1 MIPQF
6 IRICVIAFSVVLSV
20 LLCNEAQSQCFTC
33 AKAPVGT
40 IWCDD
45 FEDDIP
51 LNQKYFEYDSNNGD
65 FVVKDSVGRD
75 KSQGMRVIWQKGEVA
90 AGSIKKSFGKTPST
104 YIGKNASSPDSNF
117 NEIYWRM
124 DIRHQ
129 KNWQGGGPAKLMRAL
144 TLANANWATGMMA
157 HLWSG
162 GKDNLYLGMDP
173 ASGISEN
180 GILKT
185 TKYND
190 FPNMRWLGFKV
201 GKADIFSTL
210 QSDSWQCI
218 EGHVKLN
225 TPNSNDGIFE
235 FWINDTL
242 QAGTYNLN
250 WHGAWNES
258 PDNMKI
264 NSIFFENY
272 WNDGSP
278 VQQERYFDNIV
289 ISTKRISCK
298 CEQQQQTQ
306 REANLPQTDSV
317 VTCFPDTTGYR
328 RITVGSVNRDYTD
341 LQKAIDDAQPGTL
354 IILDAGSTFKGSYVL
369 PKKNNDKRWII
380 LMSSGLDLLPHEANR
395 ISPEMKTGDNE
406 YPLQRNAMPKIITSN
421 TAGVPCFITQNNA
434 HHYRL
439 LGLEIT
445 ADTTVKNSYGL
456 INFGDAS
463 KAQNSLNQVPTHLI
477 IDRCYIHGHTKATI
491 MKYGV
496 GLNCS
501 NGAVIDSYISDFH
514 SIGFDAQA
522 ISGING
528 PGPFK
533 ILNNYLEASGE
544 NIMFG
549 GGAPAI
555 PGLVP
560 SDIEIRQNYMYK
572 PIRWRVG
579 SPEYEGNHWTIK
591 NLFELKTGVRVLLE
605 GNILENSWADLPIGQ
620 SGYAILLTIRT
631 EDNKAS
637 QAEVSDITI
646 RNNIIKNC
654 GSGISLSG
662 KDDGGKGN
670 RSKRITIVNNLF
682 DNINGKDYGDQ
693 NINGPND
700 GTFIKIGEPEDV
712 IIDHNTVFQ
721 TGAITWVIKQVH
733 GFSFTNNVSNS
744 KVSAAGYQGIYGPGF
759 QQGNKTIAQYFPD
772 ITDATQRIHKN
783 IFIGGDASKYTDFSA
798 ISKNYFPSNEN
809 LVGFVNFNEGKNDF
823 KNYTLLSTSQ
833 YFKNGTDGLNIGADF
848 SKIDSA
854 LNRPRK
860 CTSSIIVSVQS
871 IVLDKKILSLT
882 VGDSVQLNAM
892 ILPINAT
899 NKKVMWASSN
909 TNTASVTNMG
919 KVFALQSGSAKI
931 IVKTED
937 GGFSDTCFLDV
948 LQVNSADDSD
958 EPHTVKISPNP
969 AREYITL
976 NFRPESSFRTEIYDI
991 VGRLIYSNENKTV
1004 IDISTFNNGIYI
1016 LKIYEEN
1023 DVIRRMFV
1031 KK

>member
-1 MIPQF
+1 MKPKL
-6 IRICVIAFSVVLSV
+6 IRLHVAAFGFVIFLMMCCES
-20 LLCNEAQSQCFTC
+20 QSQCFTC

-45 FEDDIP
+45 FEDDRP

-65 FVVKDSVGRD
+65 FIVMDSIGRD
-75 KSQGMRVIWQKGEVA
+75 KSQGVRVIWQKGEVG
-90 AGSIKKSFGKTPST
+90 AGSIKKSFGKAPSS
-104 YIGKNASSPDSNF
+104 YISKNSSSPDSSF
-117 NEIYWRM
+117 NEIFWRM
-124 DIRHQ
+124 DVRHQ
-129 KNWQGGGPAKLMRAL
+129 KDWQGGGPAKLMRAL
-144 TLANANWATGMMA
+144 CLADANWATGMMA

-173 ASGISEN
+173 ASGVTEN
-180 GILKT
+180 GTQKT

-190 FPNMRWLGFKV
+190 FPNMRWLGFKA
-201 GKADIFSTL
+201 GKTDIFSTSK
-210 QSDSWQCI
+210 SDSWQCI

-225 TPNSNDGIFE
+225 TPNVNDGIFE

-242 QAGTYNLN
+242 QAGAYNLN
-250 WHGAWNES
+250 WHGAWNEN

-272 WNDGSP
+272 WNEGSP

-298 CEQQQQTQ
+298 CEQQQQTVSI
-306 REANLPQTDSV
+306 ANLPKTDSV
-317 VTCFPDTTGYR
+317 VTCFPDTTGYK
-328 RITVGSVNRDYTD
+328 RITVGSVNRDYND
-341 LQKAIDDAQPGTL
+341 LQKAINDAQPGTL

-369 PKKNNDKRWII
+369 PQKKNDKRWII
-380 LMSSGLDLLPHEANR
+380 LMPSRLDLLPMETKR
-395 ISPEMKTGDNE
+395 INPDMKTGDNE
-406 YPLQRNAMPKIITSN
+406 FQLQRNAMPKIVTTNTS
-421 TAGVPCFITQNNA
+421 GVPCFTTQNNA
-434 HHYRL
+434 HHYRIV
-439 LGLEIT
+439 GLEIT
-445 ADTTVKNSYGL
+445 VDTAVKNSYGL
-456 INFGDAS
+456 VNLGDVS
-463 KAQNSLNQVPTHLI
+463 KAQNSLGQVPTHLI
-477 IDRCYIHGHTKATI
+477 VDRCYIHGHNKATI

-496 GLNCS
+496 GLNCM

-555 PGLVP
+555 SGLVP
-560 SDIEIRQNYMYK
+560 SDIEIRQNHMYK
-572 PIRWRVG
+572 PLRWRVG
-579 SPEYEGNHWTIK
+579 APEYEGNHWTIK
-591 NLFELKTGVRVLLE
+591 NLFELKTGIRVLLE

-631 EDNKAS
+631 EDDKS
-637 QAEVSDITI
+637 PQADVSDVTI
-646 RNNIIKNC
+646 RNNIVKNC
-654 GSGISLSG
+654 GAGISLSG

-670 RSKRITIVNNLF
+670 RSKRITITNNLF
-682 DNINGKDYGDQ
+682 DNINGKDYGDL

-712 IIDHNTVFQ
+712 IIDHNTIFQ
-721 TGAITWVIKQVH
+721 SGAITWVIKQVN
-733 GFSFTNNVSNS
+733 GFSFTNNISNS
-744 KVSAAGYQGIYGPGF
+744 KKSTAGYQGIYGPGY

-772 ITDATQRIHKN
+772 ITDASQRIHKN
-783 IFIGGDASKYTDFSA
+783 AFIGGDASKYTDFSTF
-798 ISKNYFPSNEN
+798 SKNYFPSNEN
-809 LVGFVNFNEGKNDF
+809 SVGFVNLNDGRMDFN
-823 KNYTLLSTSQ
+823 NYTLLSTSQ
-833 YFKNGTDGLNIGADF
+833 FSKHGIDGADIGADF
-848 SKIDSA
+848 TKIDSA

-860 CTSSIIVSVQS
+860 CTNSGNVSVRS
-871 IVLDKKILSLT
+871 VTLDKKVLSLM

-892 ILPINAT
+892 ILPMNAT

-909 TNTASVTNMG
+909 TNTVNITNTG
-919 KVFALQSGSAKI
+919 KVFALQSASANI

-937 GGFSDTCFLDV
+937 GGFSDTCFV
-948 LQVNSADDSD
+948 NVFQVNSVDDSVGS
-958 EPHTVKISPNP
+958 HTVKISPNP
-969 AREYITL
+969 AHEYIYI
-976 NFRPESSFRTEIYDI
+976 NFIPESSFRTEIYDI
-991 VGRLIYSNENKTV
+991 VGRRVSSDENSTI
-1004 IDISTFNNGIYI
+1004 IDISMLSNGIYT
-1016 LKIYEEN
+1016 LKVFMGNET
-1023 DVIRRMFV
+1023 IRTLFV